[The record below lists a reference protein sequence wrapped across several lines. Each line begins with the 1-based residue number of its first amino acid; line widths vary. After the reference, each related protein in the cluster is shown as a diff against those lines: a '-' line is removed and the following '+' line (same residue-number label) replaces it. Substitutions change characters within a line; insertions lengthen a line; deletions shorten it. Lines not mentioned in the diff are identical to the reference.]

1 MPVPYVCGLQAMKG
15 FQRLQMLAAAAGA
28 LCMLALS
35 SVLGR
40 GAAPLS
46 AAPVGLLL
54 GANPGNM
61 PCCTW
66 LVTVCQ
72 VTASLT

>member
-1 MPVPYVCGLQAMKG
+1 MKG
-15 FQRLQMLAAAAGA
+15 FQRLQVAAAAAGA

-46 AAPVGLLL
+46 AAPVGLLS
-54 GANPGNM
+54 GANPGTC
-61 PCCTW
+61 PVVHGW
-66 LVTVCQ
+66 
-72 VTASLT
+72 